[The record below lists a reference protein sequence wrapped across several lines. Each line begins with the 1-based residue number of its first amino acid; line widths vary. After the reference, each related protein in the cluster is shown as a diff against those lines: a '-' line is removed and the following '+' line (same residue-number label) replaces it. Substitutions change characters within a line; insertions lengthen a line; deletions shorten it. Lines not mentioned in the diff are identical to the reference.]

1 VARIIFDMG
10 SGATCHNDKAE
21 IEKMICAI
29 ADADLGKHEIVL
41 KWQLFKSAPPN
52 TPLTHESFEHAY
64 NFAFSKCLKTTAS
77 VFDADSMRFLMGF
90 DVPFVKIACR
100 PELYALAELTSK
112 PVYISTAQTGMRL
125 LGKTAIQLACVPKYP
140 ATIDDYEKEFTK
152 AELLYISDHT
162 VGWRL
167 YNKYRPQII
176 EKHFVHVREPGNP
189 DAGPFAVTPKEL
201 TWLW

>member
-1 VARIIFDMG
+1 MAQIILDMG
-10 SGATCHNDKAE
+10 SGNTCKNDVGE
-21 IEKMICAI
+21 VEKMIDAI
-29 ADADLGKHEIVL
+29 AGRDIGAHNIVL
-41 KWQLFKSAPPN
+41 KWQLFNSAPPN
-52 TPLTHESFEHAY
+52 VPLDREIFRAAY
-64 NFAFSKCLKTTAS
+64 EIAKAKGLKTTAS

-125 LGKTAIQLACVPKYP
+125 LGKTVIQLACVPKYP
-140 ATIDDYEKEFTK
+140 ATIEDYEKEFTK

-189 DAGPFAVTPKEL
+189 DAGPFAVTPKEI